1 MRNISALTWF
11 KKTYEHRNCSMYS
24 ISGNGMFLKLSV
36 RWTYDLVT
44 PAAFSHFAFERNS
57 LKFLSLRRKPLF
69 RYCYECGR
77 SVGVRLT
84 PCSRCHEVYF
94 CSRACKLKSWDDR
107 HKDEC
112 LRVRG
117 KIRSSLRWIVMRRAW
132 TTSVMR
138 RASPGFEP
146 IIPERG
152 RIRARTPARRD
163 TLPTFSQTSWLA
175 TQSESNR
182 LKTWWWWFRS

>member
-1 MRNISALTWF
+1 
-11 KKTYEHRNCSMYS
+11 MYS

-117 KIRSSLRWIVMRRAW
+117 KIRSSLRWIVMPDNTRAW
-132 TTSVMR
+132 THSRPNTGAARYAADFLTNFMTRNAKWVESAQNLVMV
-138 RASPGFEP
+138 
-146 IIPERG
+146 IPLLILYHNNTKESGSRKD
-152 RIRARTPARRD
+152 ARK
-163 TLPTFSQTSWLA
+163 LSSSCKLFV
-175 TQSESNR
+175 
-182 LKTWWWWFRS
+182 